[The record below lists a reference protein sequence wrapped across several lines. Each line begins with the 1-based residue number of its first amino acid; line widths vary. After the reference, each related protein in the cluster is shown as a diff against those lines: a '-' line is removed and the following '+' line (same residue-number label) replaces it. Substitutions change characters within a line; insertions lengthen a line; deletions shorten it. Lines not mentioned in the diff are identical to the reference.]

1 MRCDLHVHTVA
12 SGACNT
18 PGLSRI
24 CLESYNQPQRVYD
37 QLKRLGMSA
46 VTVTDHDA
54 IDAVEELRH
63 HRDFFLSEEAT
74 VRMPS
79 GTDIHL
85 GVYNISER
93 DHVEI
98 QRRRTDFISL
108 LMYLTERKLFFSV
121 NHVFS
126 GLTGRR
132 EAEDFNWF
140 ASYVPAFETRNGQM
154 WPEANASSARLAAR
168 MGKIAIAGSDAHTMA
183 GVGRTYT
190 EVRGARTVEEFFSGL
205 RAGEGLVH
213 GDHGTLRRL
222 TADVF
227 RIAKCV
233 FQERPAML
241 AILPFTVLIP
251 AITASHWLNE
261 IRFCKKWTA
270 ALEQGERRPRMLW
283 DLSAQ
288 LDTTL
293 AS

>member
-79 GTDIHL
+79 GTEIHL
-85 GVYNISER
+85 GVYNLSER
-93 DHVEI
+93 DHLEI

-154 WPEANASSARLAAR
+154 WPEANASSARLAVR

-261 IRFCKKWTA
+261 IRFCKKWA
-270 ALEQGERRPRMLW
+270 ATLEQGERRPRMLW
-283 DLSAQ
+283 DLNAQ

-293 AS
+293 AN

>member
-1 MRCDLHVHTVA
+1 
-12 SGACNT
+12 
-18 PGLSRI
+18 
-24 CLESYNQPQRVYD
+24 
-37 QLKRLGMSA
+37 
-46 VTVTDHDA
+46 
-54 IDAVEELRH
+54 
-63 HRDFFLSEEAT
+63 
-74 VRMPS
+74 MPS

-85 GVYNISER
+85 GVYNLSER
-93 DHVEI
+93 DHLEI

-154 WPEANASSARLAAR
+154 WPEANASSARLAVR

-205 RAGEGLVH
+205 RAGQGLVH
-213 GDHGTLRRL
+213 GDHGTLSRL

-241 AILPFTVLIP
+241 AVLPLTVLIP

-283 DLSAQ
+283 DLNAQ

-293 AS
+293 AN